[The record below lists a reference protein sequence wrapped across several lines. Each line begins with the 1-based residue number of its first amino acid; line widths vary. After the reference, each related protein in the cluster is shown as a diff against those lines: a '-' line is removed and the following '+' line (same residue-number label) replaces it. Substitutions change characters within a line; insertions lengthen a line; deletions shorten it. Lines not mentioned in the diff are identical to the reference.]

1 MEKSGVTIAAQN
13 RKAFHDYFV
22 EDRYEAG
29 IELFGTEV
37 KSIRNGALN
46 LKDSFC
52 VAKDGEIYA
61 YSLHI
66 SPYEQGNIFNRDPDR
81 PKRLLLHKREIRK
94 LHALQKQDGYA
105 LIPLSVYFKN
115 SRVKVELGLCKGKKT
130 YDKRDAVAKRDA
142 KREMDRAMREKNR
155 G

>member
-1 MEKSGVTIAAQN
+1 MEKSGVKIAAQN
-13 RKAFHDYFV
+13 RKAYHDYFV

-37 KSIRNGALN
+37 KSIRAGTLN
-46 LKDSFC
+46 LKDSYC

-61 YSLHI
+61 HSLHI
-66 SPYEQGNIFNRDPDR
+66 SPYDHGNIFNRDPDR

-94 LHALQKQDGYA
+94 L
-105 LIPLSVYFKN
+105 PLSVYFKN
-115 SRVKVELGLCKGKKT
+115 SRVKVELGLCKGKKN

-142 KREMDRAMREKNR
+142 KREMDRAMREKNLR
-155 G
+155 

>member
-1 MEKSGVTIAAQN
+1 MEKSGVKIAAQN

-22 EDRYEAG
+22 EARCEAG

-37 KSIRNGALN
+37 KSIRTGTLN

-142 KREMDRAMREKNR
+142 KREMDRATREKNR

>member
-1 MEKSGVTIAAQN
+1 MDKSGIKLAAQN
-13 RKAFHDYFV
+13 RKAYHDYFV

-37 KSIRNGALN
+37 KSIRAGALN

-66 SPYEQGNIFNRDPDR
+66 SPYEQGSIFNRDPDR
-81 PKRLLLHKREIRK
+81 PKRLLMHKREIRK
-94 LHALQKQDGYA
+94 LHGLQKQDGYA

-115 SRVKVELGLCKGKKT
+115 SRVKVELGLCKGKKN

>member
-1 MEKSGVTIAAQN
+1 MDKSGIKLAAQN
-13 RKAFHDYFV
+13 RKAYHDYFV

-37 KSIRNGALN
+37 KSIRAGALN

-66 SPYEQGNIFNRDPDR
+66 SPYEQGSIFNRDPDR
-81 PKRLLLHKREIRK
+81 PKRLLMHKREIRK
-94 LHALQKQDGYA
+94 LHGLQKQDGYA

-115 SRVKVELGLCKGKKT
+115 SRVKVELGLCKGKKN

-142 KREMDRAMREKNR
+142 KREMDRAMREKNLR
-155 G
+155 